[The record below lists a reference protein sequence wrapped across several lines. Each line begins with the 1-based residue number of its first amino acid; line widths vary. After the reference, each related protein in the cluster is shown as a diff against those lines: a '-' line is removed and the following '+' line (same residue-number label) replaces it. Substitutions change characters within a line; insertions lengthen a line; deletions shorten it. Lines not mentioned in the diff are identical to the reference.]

1 MKTSSSWW
9 VTRGCNYRDVRGR
22 VLSQS
27 ASARSVSEPPRKKR
41 ICPGWSD
48 FQPCFKQRVAL
59 HEEKE
64 RERRER
70 KEKLSERR
78 LCIRVNATKTSMRM
92 RVRGERVA
100 CFVWRWCS
108 SVREARDPPV
118 FVCFENRT
126 NRSMIRNNHVLVE
139 RLRLYYHTRG
149 IISFKLFT
157 MSRAL
162 KDSRTSV
169 ELADT

>member
-27 ASARSVSEPPRKKR
+27 ASARSVSELPRKKR

-64 RERRER
+64 RERREK

-78 LCIRVNATKTSMRM
+78 LCIRVNATKMSMRM

-118 FVCFENRT
+118 FVC
-126 NRSMIRNNHVLVE
+126 
-139 RLRLYYHTRG
+139 
-149 IISFKLFT
+149 
-157 MSRAL
+157 
-162 KDSRTSV
+162 SRTV
-169 ELADT
+169 LIDR